1 MWEDTPDREAMAGFF
16 ADINTAYFAGR
27 LDSVHWNE
35 TLFDTWQ
42 MKDTFLSQYLAG
54 IADDGFQDQTTIVF
68 SFGGSL
74 T

>member
-1 MWEDTPDREAMAGFF
+1 MAGFF
-16 ADINTAYFAGR
+16 ADVNTAYFAGR
-27 LDSVHWNE
+27 LDTAHWNE

-42 MKDTFLSQYLAG
+42 TKEIFLSQYLVS
-54 IADDGFQDQTTIVF
+54 IADDGFQDQTTIDF